1 MMLITLCFRSSYLSC
16 PLPPHALEQGWGTSS
31 GSPTLELAPKPHDA
45 PGCSGPLCSGASTI
59 LPPEQG
65 GTRGL
70 QELWV
75 LAAPPLPAEGARHH
89 QDGEIE
95 QGSLKASVRR
105 REALP
110 GYVPRY
116 YNAPFG
122 FGCSYLVALPGTER
136 EETGEL
142 TACDQGAIPAAAG
155 YGESSYPTGKSKG
168 NSNAQRRLL
177 FTQHHLPPSLV
188 FCTVPDP
195 FLVFHLAANTSH
207 HRAAD
212 PELLRELKFFS
223 FIRKMLCT
231 QTSTGR
237 TSSFN

>member
-31 GSPTLELAPKPHDA
+31 GSPTLELAPSPTMLLAVLDLFALVPA
-45 PGCSGPLCSGASTI
+45 PSFHQSKGALVGCRSCGCWQPPRCPLA
-59 LPPEQG
+59 
-65 GTRGL
+65 
-70 QELWV
+70 
-75 LAAPPLPAEGARHH
+75 AEGARHH

-168 NSNAQRRLL
+168 NSNAQRHLL

-207 HRAAD
+207 VCIG
-212 PELLRELKFFS
+212 ELQIQS
-223 FIRKMLCT
+223 Y
-231 QTSTGR
+231 SG
-237 TSSFN
+237 S

>member
-1 MMLITLCFRSSYLSC
+1 MMLITLGFSSYLSC
-16 PLPPHALEQGWGTSS
+16 PLPPRALEQGWEQAVAAPLWSSLPAPRCSWLDWTSV
-31 GSPTLELAPKPHDA
+31 L
-45 PGCSGPLCSGASTI
+45 GASTV

-65 GTRGL
+65 GTRGM

-75 LAAPPLPAEGARHH
+75 LAAEGARHH

-95 QGSLKASVRR
+95 QGSLKARVRR

-110 GYVPRY
+110 GYVPTY

-155 YGESSYPTGKSKG
+155 YEESSYPMGKRKG

-207 HRAAD
+207 ACTG
-212 PELLRELKFFS
+212 ELQIQSYSRIWSFS
-223 FIRKMLCT
+223 AL
-231 QTSTGR
+231 
-237 TSSFN
+237 